1 MITWNEVCLLEFHVR
16 FCKAKLAV
24 LRCEFV
30 VFHGLCFVDEGVV
43 FVSHL
48 AENLCCNFRTL
59 APLCA
64 RKHQRLSF
72 RYSVSVIHVHKH
84 SILEELMICTLSFG
98 SSNLKVCIGGSYSSK
113 R

>member
-1 MITWNEVCLLEFHVR
+1 MIIWNEICLLEFHVR
-16 FCKAKLAV
+16 FFKAKLAV

-30 VFHGLCFVDEGVV
+30 VFRGLCFVDEEVV
-43 FVSHL
+43 FLSDL

-64 RKHQRLSF
+64 RKHQSLTS

-84 SILEELMICTLSFG
+84 SIPT
-98 SSNLKVCIGGSYSSK
+98 Y
-113 R
+113 